1 MGKEYNSVYIEAE
14 NILAGINKNINS
26 PSTKAFL
33 AKIRNSVDKDL
44 LHNIDLLSCIF
55 SSVSYDS
62 GELYNSGESYEELTN
77 KEQAIFTALQL
88 YAIHQQSS
96 YKSVM
101 KIGGDYD
108 EKQKYKDNIGDALST
123 LRNEESESIDKRFNT
138 MIVSTDYKRLTYH
151 LRQMIKILK
160 SKSDVKVD
168 YAKLAEDLYWFM
180 NGKKEGVRLSWAR
193 SYYKYRK
200 NEEMEGDIKNEK

>member
-1 MGKEYNSVYIEAE
+1 MGRKSNSVYREAE
-14 NILAGINKNINS
+14 NILADINKNINS
-26 PSTKAFL
+26 PSTKALL

-55 SSVSYDS
+55 SSVSYDGGES
-62 GELYNSGESYEELTN
+62 DGELSY
-77 KEQAIFTALQL
+77 KEQAIFTVLQL

-96 YKSVM
+96 YESVL
-101 KIGGDYD
+101 KTEGDYD
-108 EKQKYKDNIGDALST
+108 KEQKYKDNIGDALAT
-123 LRNEESESIDKRFNT
+123 LRSEENESIDKRFNT

-160 SKSDVKVD
+160 SKSDAKVD

-180 NGKKEGVRLSWAR
+180 MGRKEEVRLSWAR

-200 NEEMEGDIKNEK
+200 NEEMEGDIQNEK

>member
-1 MGKEYNSVYIEAE
+1 MEKEINSIYGEAE
-14 NILAGINKNINS
+14 NILTGINKNINS
-26 PSTKAFL
+26 PSTKALL

-55 SSVSYDS
+55 SSVSYDGEES
-62 GELYNSGESYEELTN
+62 YGELSY
-77 KEQAIFTALQL
+77 KEQAIFTVLQL

-96 YKSVM
+96 YESVL
-101 KIGGDYD
+101 KTEEDYD
-108 EKQKYKDNIGDALST
+108 KKQKYKDNIGAALAT
-123 LRNEESESIDKRFNT
+123 LRNEENESIDKRFNT
-138 MIVSTDYKRLTYH
+138 MIISTDYKRLTYH

-180 NGKKEGVRLSWAR
+180 IGKKEEVRLSWAR
-193 SYYKYRK
+193 SYYRERK
-200 NEEMEGDIKNEK
+200 NKKGEI

>member
-1 MGKEYNSVYIEAE
+1 MGKESNSVYIEAE
-14 NILAGINKNINS
+14 NILAGINKNINT

-62 GELYNSGESYEELTN
+62 GELYNSGESYGGLTN

-96 YKSVM
+96 YESVM

-138 MIVSTDYKRLTYH
+138 MIVSTDFKRLVYH

-180 NGKKEGVRLSWAR
+180 NGQKERVRLSWAR

>member
-1 MGKEYNSVYIEAE
+1 MGKKSNSVYREAE
-14 NILAGINKNINS
+14 NILADINKNINS
-26 PSTKAFL
+26 PSTKALL

-55 SSVSYDS
+55 SSVSYDGGES
-62 GELYNSGESYEELTN
+62 DGELSY
-77 KEQAIFTALQL
+77 KEQAIFTVLQL
-88 YAIHQQSS
+88 YAIHQRSS
-96 YKSVM
+96 YESVL
-101 KIGGDYD
+101 KTEGDYD
-108 EKQKYKDNIGDALST
+108 KEQKYKDNIGDALAT
-123 LRNEESESIDKRFNT
+123 LRSEENESIDKRFNT

-160 SKSDVKVD
+160 SKSDAKVD

-180 NGKKEGVRLSWAR
+180 MGRKEEVRLSWAR

-200 NEEMEGDIKNEK
+200 NEEMEGDI

>member
-1 MGKEYNSVYIEAE
+1 MGKKSNSVYREAE
-14 NILAGINKNINS
+14 NILADINKNINS
-26 PSTKAFL
+26 PSTKALL

-55 SSVSYDS
+55 SSVSYDGGES
-62 GELYNSGESYEELTN
+62 DGELSY
-77 KEQAIFTALQL
+77 KEQAIFTVLQL

-96 YKSVM
+96 YESVL
-101 KIGGDYD
+101 KTEGDYD
-108 EKQKYKDNIGDALST
+108 KEQKYKDNIGDALAT
-123 LRNEESESIDKRFNT
+123 LRSEENESIDKRFNT

-160 SKSDVKVD
+160 SKSDAKVD

-180 NGKKEGVRLSWAR
+180 MGRKEEVRLSWAR

>member
-1 MGKEYNSVYIEAE
+1 MGKKSNSVYREAE
-14 NILAGINKNINS
+14 NILADINKNINS
-26 PSTKAFL
+26 PSTKALL

-55 SSVSYDS
+55 SSVSYDGGES
-62 GELYNSGESYEELTN
+62 DGELSY
-77 KEQAIFTALQL
+77 KEQAIFTVLQL

-96 YKSVM
+96 YESVL
-101 KIGGDYD
+101 KTEGDYD
-108 EKQKYKDNIGDALST
+108 EKQKYKDNIGDALAT
-123 LRNEESESIDKRFNT
+123 LRSEENESIDKRFNT
-138 MIVSTDYKRLTYH
+138 MIVSTDFKRLTYH

-160 SKSDVKVD
+160 SKSDAKVD

-180 NGKKEGVRLSWAR
+180 MGRKEEVRLSWAR

-200 NEEMEGDIKNEK
+200 NEEMEGDIQNEK

>member
-1 MGKEYNSVYIEAE
+1 MEKETNSIYGEAK
-14 NILAGINKNINS
+14 NILTGINENINS
-26 PSTKAFL
+26 PSTKALL

-55 SSVSYDS
+55 SSVSYN
-62 GELYNSGESYEELTN
+62 GGKSYGKLSY
-77 KEQAIFTALQL
+77 KEQAIFTVLQL

-96 YKSVM
+96 YESVL
-101 KIGGDYD
+101 KTEGDYD
-108 EKQKYKDNIGDALST
+108 KEQKYKDNIGDALAT
-123 LRNEESESIDKRFNT
+123 LRSEENESIDKRFNT

-180 NGKKEGVRLSWAR
+180 NGQKDEVRLSWAR
-193 SYYKYRK
+193 SYYRERK
-200 NEEMEGDIKNEK
+200 K

>member
-1 MGKEYNSVYIEAE
+1 MGKESNSVYIEAE

-62 GELYNSGESYEELTN
+62 EESDGELSD

-123 LRNEESESIDKRFNT
+123 LRSEESESIDKRFNT
-138 MIVSTDYKRLTYH
+138 MIVSTDFKRLVYH

-160 SKSDVKVD
+160 SKSDAKVD

-180 NGKKEGVRLSWAR
+180 NGKKDGVRLSWAR

-200 NEEMEGDIKNEK
+200 NEEMEGDIQNEK

>member
-1 MGKEYNSVYIEAE
+1 MGKESNSVYIEAE
-14 NILAGINKNINS
+14 NILASINKNINS

-62 GELYNSGESYEELTN
+62 GELYGELTN
-77 KEQAIFTALQL
+77 KEQAIFMALQL

-96 YKSVM
+96 YESVM
-101 KIGGDYD
+101 KTERDYD

-123 LRNEESESIDKRFNT
+123 LRSEENESIDKRFNA
-138 MIVSTDYKRLTYH
+138 MITATNFNKLSYH

-160 SKSDVKVD
+160 SKSDAKVD

-180 NGKKEGVRLSWAR
+180 IGRKEEVRLSWAR

-200 NEEMEGDIKNEK
+200 NEEMEGEIKNEK

>member
-1 MGKEYNSVYIEAE
+1 MGKTNNTAYNTAKS
-14 NILAGINKNINS
+14 ILIKLDSTRDAS
-26 PSTKAFL
+26 STKALL
-33 AKIRNSVDKDL
+33 ANMRNSADKDISNNVDAL
-44 LHNIDLLSCIF
+44 AYVFSNLS
-55 SSVSYDS
+55 YGEDDRY
-62 GELYNSGESYEELTN
+62 GELSYM
-77 KEQAIFTALQL
+77 EQAIFTAIQM
-88 YAIHQQSS
+88 YAIHQQSNVE
-96 YKSVM
+96 SVL
-101 KIGGDYD
+101 KFGNDD
-108 EKQKYKDNIGDALST
+108 ENESIEKKNKYKANIGDALAT
-123 LRNEESESIDKRFNT
+123 LRSDESESIDKRFNA
-138 MIVSTDYKRLTYH
+138 MITATNFNKLSYH